1 MNFFENSFDFPLEP
15 CYHGDIIDCCLEQDL
30 MDVNTGHFVRRI
42 RTAARQSGKGRVNLQ
57 EETGEVNERV
67 RGDRFLSGWMEY
79 RDDYRQ
85 TDSGGRLWRC
95 HRSDQKCLS

>member
-1 MNFFENSFDFPLEP
+1 
-15 CYHGDIIDCCLEQDL
+15 

-67 RGDRFLSGWMEY
+67 RGDRFLSG
-79 RDDYRQ
+79 
-85 TDSGGRLWRC
+85 
-95 HRSDQKCLS
+95 

>member
-1 MNFFENSFDFPLEP
+1 MVITGILLNNCGNIYEFFENSFDFPLEP

-67 RGDRFLSGWMEY
+67 RGDRFLSG
-79 RDDYRQ
+79 
-85 TDSGGRLWRC
+85 
-95 HRSDQKCLS
+95 

>member
-30 MDVNTGHFVRRI
+30 MDVNTGYFVRRI

-67 RGDRFLSGWMEY
+67 RGDRFLSV
-79 RDDYRQ
+79 
-85 TDSGGRLWRC
+85 
-95 HRSDQKCLS
+95 

>member
-1 MNFFENSFDFPLEP
+1 MNFCEKSFYCRLEP

-67 RGDRFLSGWMEY
+67 RGDRFLSG
-79 RDDYRQ
+79 
-85 TDSGGRLWRC
+85 
-95 HRSDQKCLS
+95 

>member
-30 MDVNTGHFVRRI
+30 M
-42 RTAARQSGKGRVNLQ
+42 AARQSGKGRVNLQ

-67 RGDRFLSGWMEY
+67 RGDRFLSG
-79 RDDYRQ
+79 
-85 TDSGGRLWRC
+85 
-95 HRSDQKCLS
+95 

>member
-15 CYHGDIIDCCLEQDL
+15 CSHGDIIDCCLEQDL

-67 RGDRFLSGWMEY
+67 RGDRFLSG
-79 RDDYRQ
+79 
-85 TDSGGRLWRC
+85 
-95 HRSDQKCLS
+95 